1 MPYQVRFTETT
12 NPAKPSLTVED
23 QSLNQETSLTFVGK
37 NYSGFAPIVAEN
49 FLHLLE
55 NFAGTVRPTNPVQGQ
70 LWYDNTA
77 GVNTLKVYDGT
88 TFVPAG
94 SVKKAA
100 STPTGSL
107 KGDLWVDTTNQQV
120 YVYSGAT
127 WLLVGPQ
134 FSEGTKTGPTIETIP
149 GAESPSIDHV
159 VLTLFAEDNRIAII
173 SSTQFTPKQNVP
185 GFETISR
192 GINLTGLTS
201 DITGYPTKLIGTSTR
216 ADALVVNNQTIAA
229 ANFLR
234 SDIPSTTNNGFNIRS
249 ADGIQIGNDLNFVIS
264 AETNKAILYSKTPGN
279 SIDLKVNSNGTGVVA
294 VHIESNSFVGIG
306 ENNFSPAE
314 MLDVAGNI
322 IADGTISSLGT
333 VDSDLLG
340 RGSLVTNGGLSVGKR
355 SNFADDI
362 TTYGQ
367 NFLNYLNLDGTPRS
381 GSVLLP
387 GSDAA
392 SEIYDIGSAER
403 KFRNIYA
410 QSFVGNFSG
419 TVTGSLTGNIS
430 GSAAQLASTSAF
442 SFEGQIATE
451 VPVDFNGKTDNGKV
465 VFKTVATSDL
475 ITKQTSVLEAGDTDQ
490 LIIHTTGA
498 QAGLKSITKAN
509 FVKNI
514 PTVPV
519 GAIFPFAGPKSR
531 IPAGYLLCDGS
542 EVSQVTYSALY
553 VVIGTSYKRYET
565 PIGTRSFTLPDLR
578 GRFPLGIDSMDNALY
593 VDQGGIP
600 VPALRSGDNP
610 ANRVTSTQA
619 DRLGGGGGAQDTT
632 LNVTNLPEHKHDLKT
647 NQAAYYAVGELG
659 TPTDVDAKTIQ
670 GNLAS
675 GGQGKGISKTA
686 GVDSTL
692 KAQPIDTMNPYLAIN
707 YIIYTGVI

>member
-12 NPAKPSLTVED
+12 NPAKPSITVED
-23 QSLNQETSLTFVGK
+23 QSLNLETSLTFIGK
-37 NYSGFAPIVAEN
+37 NYAGFAPIVAEN

-77 GVNTLKVYDGT
+77 GVNLLKVYDGT

-94 SVKKAA
+94 AVKKAA
-100 STPTGSL
+100 LPPSGSL

-120 YVYSGAT
+120 YVYSGST

-134 FSEGTKTGPTIETIP
+134 FSAGSKTGPTIETI
-149 GAESPSIDHV
+149 ADTSNVEHS
-159 VLTLFAEDNRIAII
+159 VLTLFAEDNRLAVI
-173 SSTQFTPKQNVP
+173 SKSDFTPKQTVP
-185 GFETISR
+185 GFATISR
-192 GINLTGLTS
+192 GINLTTLTE
-201 DITGYPTKLIGTSTR
+201 DITDAKTKLIGTATQ
-216 ADALVVNNQTIAA
+216 ADALVVNNKTIPAA
-229 ANFLR
+229 SFLR
-234 SDIPSTTNNGFNIRS
+234 SDQSSTTNYGFNIRS
-249 ADGIQIGNDLNFVIS
+249 ADGISIGNDLNFVIG
-264 AETNKAILYSKTPGN
+264 AETNKAVLYSKTPGN
-279 SIDLKVNSNGTGVVA
+279 SVEIKLNSNGTGIVA
-294 VHIESNSFVGIG
+294 IHVEASSYVGIG
-306 ENNFSPAE
+306 PNNVNPAE

-322 IADGTISSLGT
+322 IADGSIKSLGT

-340 RGSLVTNGGLSVGKR
+340 RGSLITNGGLSVGMK
-355 SNFADDI
+355 SNFGDDI

-367 NFLNYLNLDGTPRS
+367 NFLNYLNTDGTPRS

-392 SEIYDIGSAER
+392 NEIYDIGSEDR

-410 QSFVGNFSG
+410 QSFVGSFSG
-419 TVTGSLTGNIS
+419 SVTGSLTGNIS

-451 VPVDFNGKTDNGKV
+451 AAVDFNGKTDDGKV

-475 ITKQTSVLEAGDTDQ
+475 ITKQTAVLESGDTDQ
-490 LIIHTTGA
+490 LMIYRSGLTG
-498 QAGLKSITKAN
+498 GLRSITKAN
-509 FVKNI
+509 FLRTV

-519 GAIFPFAGPKSR
+519 GAVFPFAGPKTK

-542 EVSQVTYSALY
+542 EVSQTVYSDLY
-553 VVIGTSYKRYET
+553 SVIGVSYKRYDT
-565 PIGTRSFTLPDLR
+565 LIGDRTFTLPDLR
-578 GRFPLGIDSMDNALY
+578 GRFPLGIDSMDNEVY
-593 VDQGGIP
+593 VSQGGVS
-600 VPALRSGDNP
+600 VPAHRAGDNP

-619 DRLGGGGGAQDTT
+619 DRLGGQGGAQDTT
-632 LNVTNLPEHKHDLKT
+632 LNLTNLPDHKHDLKT
-647 NQAAYYAVGELG
+647 NQATYYAVGELG
-659 TPTDVDAKTIQ
+659 TPTDNDATSIQ

-675 GGQGKGISKTA
+675 GGRGKGISKTS

-692 KAQPIDTMNPYLAIN
+692 KAQPVDTMNPYLSIN
-707 YIIYTGVI
+707 YIIYTGVIQ